1 MIHELVDSWNGLF
14 DRPVADTDYQYF
26 EEAANIYK
34 EGLLK
39 QYTSQNPYDYVRVSN
54 LGKPGLDIHAHR
66 LYPEWFSNDKT
77 ERLIQ
82 LFHAG
87 DTFEADFYFHL
98 KRFGYTIL
106 ATQVEINYRGILGH
120 TDMVVYVNKSP
131 CLLEL
136 KTCAAN
142 RFNLMSKGQK
152 NMPLTYLTQ
161 MAVYQ
166 KELNIPAYW
175 VLYNKDNSDIELVPY
190 TPCLETLA
198 RVDYLIDSLNEVV
211 TWKDAY
217 DWFNPP
223 PPEAEKFQGSLTGN
237 FKVPQ
242 CVDKQLAP
250 HIYEIVETLNNYKK
264 MTCYVTHYKNWDG
277 SLIDLEDV

>member
-1 MIHELVDSWNGLF
+1 MLDRLVDQWHELFNTRFTKADCDLF
-14 DRPVADTDYQYF
+14 IVAA
-26 EEAANIYK
+26 EIYK

-39 QYTSQNPYDYVRVSN
+39 QYLDQPPYNYVRVSN

-66 LYPEWFSNDKT
+66 LHPEWFTNDKT

-98 KRFGYTIL
+98 HRFGYHVKE
-106 ATQVEINYRGILGH
+106 TQVTVNYRGIVGH
-120 TDMVVYVNKSP
+120 TDMIISEGGSDV
-131 CLLEL
+131 LLEL

-142 RFNLMSKGQK
+142 RFNLMSRGQK

-175 VLYNKDNSDIELVPY
+175 VLYNKDDSDIAVVPY
-190 TPCLETLA
+190 TVDEETLA
-198 RVDYLIDSLNEVV
+198 RADYLIDSLASVDSWEE
-211 TWKDAY
+211 AY
-217 DWFNPP
+217 SWFNPP
-223 PPEAEKFQGSLTGN
+223 PPEAEKYQSSLTGN
-237 FKVPQ
+237 YKVPQ

-264 MTCYVTHYKNWDG
+264 MTRYVTHYKNWDG
-277 SLIDLEDV
+277 SLIDLENL